1 MPVAGFLPAA
11 GNTRHD
17 GCLFVVVCDKL
28 PKTCPNGQDLKF
40 RLNSI
45 TVDIDPPADL
55 TVLEYVRSQGLTGT
69 KEGCASGDCGACT
82 VMLGEDVQGEIRYR
96 TVNACILPV
105 GQLEGRQLLTVEG
118 LADAGEL
125 HPAQQAMVDCHGSQC
140 GFCTPGFVM
149 SLACLVEE
157 GVNADRENVL
167 QGISGNLCRCTGYR
181 PIVDAGMA
189 ALGMDG
195 QLKGAAGT
203 LPTAGGAGTHFFRPH
218 DEASL
223 QQLMAEHPGIRLI
236 AGGTDLMLE
245 VTQLYRDIDSLVDV
259 SAVSTLRQVVKT
271 EDDLIIGAAVPYT
284 ELEALSVSTA
294 FNELLARLGS
304 RQIRNAGTLGGN
316 LANGS
321 PIADTPPVLMAW
333 DAQLEI
339 VNSRGESRE
348 VAVENFYLG
357 YRDTVLAP
365 DEYIARIHIPLA
377 AIDGFHRFYK
387 SSKRLEDD
395 ISSVMGAFALQA
407 KSGVIMQA
415 RIAYGGMAA
424 TPVRL
429 QAVEQLLLGASIDD
443 SLIEEVVQQ
452 VNQTLTPLTD
462 VRASADYRLAMAG
475 AMLGRALR
483 AFSGADEPFV
493 TELNLDD

>member
-1 MPVAGFLPAA
+1 
-11 GNTRHD
+11 
-17 GCLFVVVCDKL
+17 
-28 PKTCPNGQDLKF
+28 LKF

-45 TVDIDPPADL
+45 DVDIDPPADL

-82 VMLGEDVQGEIRYR
+82 VIVSDQTGGESRLR
-96 TVNACILPV
+96 TANACIMPL
-105 GQLEGRQLLTVEG
+105 GQLEGRQLITIEG
-118 LADAGEL
+118 LADEGDL

-157 GVNADRENVL
+157 GVGAERDAVL

-181 PIVDAGMA
+181 PIVEAGLV
-189 ALGMDG
+189 ALKMDSPVREI
-195 QLKGAAGT
+195 ASA
-203 LPTAGGAGTHFFRPH
+203 PSESAGGGDSHFLRPL

-223 QQLMAEHPGIRLI
+223 QQCMAAHPGARLV

-245 VTQLYRDIDSLVDV
+245 VTQLYRDIDKMIDV
-259 SAVSTLRQVVKT
+259 SAVSTLSKVERTK
-271 EDDLIIGAAVPYT
+271 DALIICAAVPYT
-284 ELEALSVSTA
+284 ELEALSLSPA
-294 FNELLARLGS
+294 FNELLYRLGS
-304 RQIRNAGTLGGN
+304 RQIRNGGTLGGN

-333 DAQLEI
+333 DAELEI
-339 VNSRGESRE
+339 VNSRGASRKL
-348 VAVENFYLG
+348 AVEDFYLG
-357 YRDTVLAP
+357 YRETVLTQ
-365 DEYIARIHIPLA
+365 DEYIARIHLPLA
-377 AIDGFHRFYK
+377 AIDCFHRFYK

-395 ISSVMGAFALQA
+395 ISSVMGAFSLQA
-407 KSGVIMQA
+407 EAGEITRA

-429 QAVEQLLLGASIDD
+429 QDIERSLLGATIDE
-443 SLIEEVVQQ
+443 SLIDEVVSQ

-462 VRASADYRLAMAG
+462 VRASADYRLAMAS

-483 AFSGADEPFV
+483 AFTGAEQPFV